1 MATIRNAR
9 ADEADVLAAIGFR
22 AWDSSSEGWGDAPDI
37 RESAY
42 RSFEAFTRNHWLS
55 IDLAERAGQIVGWG
69 AREKLDNS
77 ITDLW
82 VDPVFQRQ
90 GVGAAL
96 LKHLEEEI
104 VAHGHEMA
112 LTQVHSENSAAL
124 AFFRKAVYGVSWMT
138 TAWSPKL
145 DRDVDT
151 VGLVKQLVEERSGS
165 GYSEF

>member
-9 ADEADVLAAIGFR
+9 ADEGDVLAAVGFR
-22 AWDSSSEGWGDAPDI
+22 SWDSTAEGWGDAADI

-42 RSFEAFTRNHWLS
+42 RSFETFTRNNWLS
-55 IDLAERAGQIVGWG
+55 IDVAERAGQVLGWA
-69 AREKLDNS
+69 AREKLDNA

-90 GVGAAL
+90 GIGTAL
-96 LKHLEEEI
+96 LIHIEDEI
-104 VAHGHEMA
+104 AAAGHETA

-124 AFFRKAVYGVSWMT
+124 AFFRKAGYGVSWMT

-151 VGLVKQLVEERSGS
+151 VGLVKRLVEEKTGS
-165 GYSEF
+165 GYNEF

>member
-1 MATIRNAR
+1 MVTIRNAR

-22 AWDSSSEGWGDAPDI
+22 AWDSTSEGWGDAPDI

-42 RSFEAFTRNHWLS
+42 RSFETFTRNNWLS
-55 IDLAERAGQIVGWG
+55 IDVAERAGQLVGWG

-77 ITDLW
+77 ISDLW
-82 VDPVFQRQ
+82 IDPVFQRQ

-96 LKHLEEEI
+96 LAHLEQEI
-104 VAHGHEMA
+104 AEHGHETA

-124 AFFRKAVYGVSWMT
+124 AFFQKAGYGVSWMT

-151 VGLVKQLVEERSGS
+151 VGLVRRLAEEKSGS